1 MKVLLFTHGQDIDG
15 AGCVILLRKAFDDYK
30 IVPTKTFDITANVK
44 RYIDEGLIYEY
55 DKVFVTDLCIKEPL
69 LSKINLDEVLKNK
82 IIVIDHHKTEID
94 EGNDKYSFVTIIVQK
109 NGKKVSGT
117 SLFYEY
123 LLKNGFLKKDNIL
136 DQLVEWTRQYD
147 IWDWKKENNYDAR
160 KLHILFEMLGFD
172 KYLELMNKKVD
183 NSSFI
188 DFDEFEKT
196 IINEYDQNLS
206 SDITKA
212 LKDMKVVSLK
222 IDGNLF
228 KIGYVTILYKY
239 RNDVNEFVKKD
250 NVNNIDAVGMIM
262 KDTETVSYRQ
272 VKDVDVSCIAKYFNG
287 KGHREASTNLQ
298 NNEKFIKVLNENNY

>member
-15 AGCVILLRKAFDDYK
+15 AGCAILLRKAFDDYK
-30 IVPTKTFDITANVK
+30 IVPTKTFDITSNVK

-196 IINEYDQNLS
+196 IINEYDQNLG

-222 IDGNLF
+222 IDDNLF
-228 KIGYVTILYKY
+228 KIGYVTTLYKY

>member
-15 AGCVILLRKAFDDYK
+15 AGCAILLRKAFDDYK
-30 IVPTKTFDITANVK
+30 IVPTKTFDITSNVK

>member
-15 AGCVILLRKAFDDYK
+15 AGCAILLRKAFDDYK
-30 IVPTKTFDITANVK
+30 IVPTKTFDITSNVK

-222 IDGNLF
+222 IDDNLF
-228 KIGYVTILYKY
+228 KIGYVTTLYKY